1 MRPNFTLKAAYPAH
15 RTALG
20 IILMSEFS
28 LSLIHIL
35 SHMKFSC
42 VADAPDP
49 EQVKVAEIGVV
60 LVQVEMSKLSR
71 IMVC

>member
-1 MRPNFTLKAAYPAH
+1 MCIPPHFFDRLVLLYLPPFRA
-15 RTALG
+15 
-20 IILMSEFS
+20 M
-28 LSLIHIL
+28 